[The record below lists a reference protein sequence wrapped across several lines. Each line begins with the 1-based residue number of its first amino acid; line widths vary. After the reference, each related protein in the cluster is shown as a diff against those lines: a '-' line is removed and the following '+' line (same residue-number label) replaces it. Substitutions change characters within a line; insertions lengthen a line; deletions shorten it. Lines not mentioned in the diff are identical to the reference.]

1 MKSKRLIAVAALSV
15 AAALAG
21 CAQLPPKVMPSPYT
35 FWSINGS
42 ASQWISQVFN
52 GHGATYILAR
62 QDAGILEVDAS
73 DGGRAFKRESV
84 SMDGAYYTIPGV
96 HDVIRLHLVGGH
108 IVDVLNPNP
117 SAAPDRAAAPVAQP
131 ASSGSQ
137 PHTIVTTQPS
147 AEDKAPEKGTQT
159 PLRQGSKTT
168 IGQLF
173 VASNAPID
181 AHVSNGIIGMRM
193 SDLVAMLPDDWTVL
207 QGSGIDL
214 NTRISVYL
222 NQTIPD
228 AISAACGQAH
238 FACTVSPQ
246 KQTIIMEMSK

>member
-96 HDVIRLHLVGGH
+96 HEVIRLHLVGGH
-108 IVDVLNPNP
+108 VVDVLNPNP
-117 SAAPDRAAAPVAQP
+117 SAAPVGPSVEAVQP
-131 ASSGSQ
+131 PSSASQ
-137 PHTIVTTQPS
+137 PTAVMTSQPSVPDKVHDKVTT
-147 AEDKAPEKGTQT
+147 APL
-159 PLRQGSKTT
+159 PPDSKTT

-207 QGSGIDL
+207 QGSGIVL

-228 AISAACGQAH
+228 AIKAACGQAH
-238 FACTVSPQ
+238 FACKVSPQ